1 MIIIGIDPGI
11 SGAICF
17 FQDGQ
22 VSEILEMPVMAEGKK
37 NKRQIKVENTLK
49 FLTEA
54 SKIFRKN
61 INTKII
67 SITGSCGKTTLKEL
81 LGNSLN
87 KISKSLWKMRAYD
100 KKSNSI
106 SIELKYSNKDKFI
119 FNFNNL
125 NKVSSINPFGRS
137 INKLR
142 IDPRCFYIKKYIN
155 DNLNKKIINNKY
167 FDFINFW
174 KKVEIPNYES

>member
-1 MIIIGIDPGI
+1 M
-11 SGAICF
+11 
-17 FQDGQ
+17 
-22 VSEILEMPVMAEGKK
+22 K
-37 NKRQIKVENTLK
+37 
-49 FLTEA
+49 
-54 SKIFRKN
+54 
-61 INTKII
+61 
-67 SITGSCGKTTLKEL
+67 
-81 LGNSLN
+81 
-87 KISKSLWKMRAYD
+87 AYD

-125 NKVSSINPFGRS
+125 NKVSSINPFGKN

-155 DNLNKKIINNKY
+155 DNLNKKIINDKY